1 MDGDTDAIEV
11 EAVVATTGAAASVEA
26 GDGHCL
32 LCGEAAGERDE
43 RCTHV
48 AAARLGPRFE
58 DALAYAAALH
68 AGQLRKGTDIPYV
81 AHLLSVT
88 ALVLE
93 DGGDE
98 EETIAALLHDA
109 AEDQGGV
116 ERLRAI
122 ARRYGEGV
130 ARIVL
135 GCSDWVGAP
144 GEAKPPWAERK
155 RRYLAVLPHHLRA
168 ELRVS
173 LADKL
178 HNARSILADQQRLGP
193 AAYARFQ
200 GGLRGTLWYYRELV
214 TIHRAASADS
224 RHIDEFDRVVTAME
238 ALAQSP

>member
-1 MDGDTDAIEV
+1 MTPK
-11 EAVVATTGAAASVEA
+11 
-26 GDGHCL
+26 L
-32 LCGEAAGERDE
+32 GERWE
-43 RCTHV
+43 K
-48 AAARLGPRFE
+48 
-58 DALAYAAALH
+58 ALVYASQIHAL
-68 AGQLRKGTDIPYV
+68 QERKGSGVPYV
-81 AHLLSVT
+81 SHLLSVA

-93 DGGDE
+93 YGGDE
-98 EETIAALLHDA
+98 EQAIAALLHDA

-144 GEAKPPWAERK
+144 GEAKPPWEERK

-168 ELRVS
+168 VLRVS

-200 GGLRGTLWYYRELV
+200 GGLRGTLWYYRALV